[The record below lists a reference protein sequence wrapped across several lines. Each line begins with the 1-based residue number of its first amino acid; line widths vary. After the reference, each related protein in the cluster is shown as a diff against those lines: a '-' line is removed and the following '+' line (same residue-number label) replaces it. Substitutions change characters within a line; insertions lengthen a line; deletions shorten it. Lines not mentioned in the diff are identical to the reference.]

1 VAEPAQREHNPK
13 VRDELGLPP
22 RVAAFKSTIRLITD
36 STIDWPELAGQINH
50 LETCP
55 GRPTRFAGGVGVVK
69 KPGGTDR
76 SLPQRLSD
84 FQSH

>member
-1 VAEPAQREHNPK
+1 VKKSFGWVIGRASPYR
-13 VRDELGLPP
+13 LTP
-22 RVAAFKSTIRLITD
+22 RFTAFKSTIRPITD
-36 STIDWPELAGQINH
+36 STIDWFELAGQINH

-55 GRPTRFAGGVGVVK
+55 GWPTRFAGWVGVVK
-69 KPGGTDR
+69 KPCGTDR